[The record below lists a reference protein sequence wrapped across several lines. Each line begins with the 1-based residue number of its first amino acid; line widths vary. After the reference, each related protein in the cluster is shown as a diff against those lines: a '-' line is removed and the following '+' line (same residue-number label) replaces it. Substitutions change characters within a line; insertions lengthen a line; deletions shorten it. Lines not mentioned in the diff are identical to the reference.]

1 MTNSDVSRMLYEFAE
16 MMDLRGEVFRKNA
29 YSRAAKGVAELDQDI
44 RELAEEGQ
52 LQTIPGVGEG
62 ISLVINEFIKTGKSD
77 KLEELRNEFPAELT
91 ELMRIPDLGPR
102 KIMLLHRELGIST
115 VEELKRAAEQHRV
128 RHIKG
133 FGEKSEANILQG
145 IKMLE
150 KFGHRMLLGDALSL
164 AEAIVAHVRSH
175 DIPLITVAGSIRRM
189 RETIGDVD
197 ILVGTDT
204 PERAIDAFISYPFV
218 AEVISR
224 GEGMTIVRM
233 SDGTQADMRIVPP
246 DSYGAALLHF
256 TGSREHNVRLR
267 RIAIQKGLKLNE
279 YGLFDMDDVNL
290 IAGKDETVIYESL
303 GLSFIPPELREDR
316 GEIEAAVSH
325 QLPQLIT
332 LSDVR
337 GDLHIHTLMSDGR
350 ATMREVAQEAR
361 RRGYVYVGLADH
373 SKSLGIASGLSEDDL
388 LASVE
393 QAHHLSEE
401 LDFPVLRGA
410 EVDILEDGS
419 LDYSDDVL
427 EQLDFVI
434 ASVHL
439 RFKMGRKKMTKRLL
453 TAMSNEYTTIL
464 GHPTGRL
471 IGRREGYALDM
482 DKIIEGAKDR
492 RVVLELNGFSDRLD
506 LDDLN
511 SRKAKEQGVMVALA
525 SDAHGIE
532 QMENINL
539 AVSTARRGW
548 LEPRDVLNCLTFKEL
563 QTFLER

>member
-1 MTNSDVSRMLYEFAE
+1 
-16 MMDLRGEVFRKNA
+16 
-29 YSRAAKGVAELDQDI
+29 
-44 RELAEEGQ
+44 
-52 LQTIPGVGEG
+52 
-62 ISLVINEFIKTGKSD
+62 
-77 KLEELRNEFPAELT
+77 
-91 ELMRIPDLGPR
+91 
-102 KIMLLHRELGIST
+102 
-115 VEELKRAAEQHRV
+115 
-128 RHIKG
+128 
-133 FGEKSEANILQG
+133 
-145 IKMLE
+145 MLE

-361 RRGYVYVGLADH
+361 RRGYEYVGLADH

-439 RFKMGRKKMTKRLL
+439 RFKMGRKKMTERCWM
-453 TAMSNEYTTIL
+453 MSNEYTTT
-464 GHPTGRL
+464 GPSNRPT
-471 IGRREGYALDM
+471 EGAEKAMPLDM
-482 DKIIEGAKDR
+482 DKIIEGPGPPR
-492 RVVLELNGFSDRLD
+492 SSGVEWFSDRSD
-506 LDDLN
+506 LDDLKQSQSQRTGSHGRIGLGCPWN
-511 SRKAKEQGVMVALA
+511 RTNGEYKFSSKHSKTRMARAKGC
-525 SDAHGIE
+525 
-532 QMENINL
+532 
-539 AVSTARRGW
+539 
-548 LEPRDVLNCLTFKEL
+548 PEL
-563 QTFLER
+563 SHI

>member
-361 RRGYVYVGLADH
+361 RRGYEYVGLADH

-482 DKIIEGAKDR
+482 DKIIEGAKDH